1 MQQMTSLA
9 QKYNCI
15 CIEIETN
22 SETIYVDENIW
33 PTLIFFQTYRHCEFI
48 TTVRGPLDQDS

>member
-1 MQQMTSLA
+1 MTTLA
-9 QKYNCI
+9 QKENCLS
-15 CIEIETN
+15 IEIETN

-33 PTLIFFQTYRHCEFI
+33 PTWFFQTYRHCEFI